1 MPPDPGTANTPVARA
16 EVGLRAREPRAWGD
30 GQGVTEMVG
39 TKFRFKQVTEFT
51 LPSQWMVFFL
61 LSLFGAVGWGLLL
74 SLNVRGRR
82 QI

>member
-1 MPPDPGTANTPVARA
+1 M
-16 EVGLRAREPRAWGD
+16 
-30 GQGVTEMVG
+30 G